1 VTYEQARVASLEA
14 LVSQTSNLV
23 QAVKRRVERGEAR
36 PIEAT
41 RVEIELDKVTND
53 REAARAALSSRQATL
68 ALWLGATQNSRVVA
82 VGDLGALPGVLDRE
96 ASIAKTR
103 ASHPVVV
110 VARARMRA
118 LGATLDTEKLARV
131 PTVSLN
137 GFTLHELDR
146 QAYGVG
152 LAVHLPV
159 WNWNTGG
166 IAQAQA
172 KLSASRKQAEA
183 TLLQIE
189 IAVIEAQSACQASVT
204 AATRLGNGMV
214 PRSETAA
221 STMERT
227 YQLGGGES
235 TRSHRRTPHSARI
248 SAALL
253 ERARAG
259 PNRL

>member
-1 VTYEQARVASLEA
+1 
-14 LVSQTSNLV
+14 
-23 QAVKRRVERGEAR
+23 
-36 PIEAT
+36 
-41 RVEIELDKVTND
+41 
-53 REAARAALSSRQATL
+53 
-68 ALWLGATQNSRVVA
+68 
-82 VGDLGALPGVLDRE
+82 
-96 ASIAKTR
+96 
-103 ASHPVVV
+103 
-110 VARARMRA
+110 MRA

-152 LAVHLPV
+152 LAIHLPV

-172 KLSASRKQAEA
+172 KLSASRKLAEA

-189 IAVIEAQSACQASVT
+189 MAVIEAQSACQASVT